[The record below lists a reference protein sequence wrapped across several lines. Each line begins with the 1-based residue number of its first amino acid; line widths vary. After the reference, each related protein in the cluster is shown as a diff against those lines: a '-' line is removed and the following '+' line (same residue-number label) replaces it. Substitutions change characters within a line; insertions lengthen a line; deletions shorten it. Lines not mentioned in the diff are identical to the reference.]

1 MTTEASAVSEA
12 DTEGKQK
19 ASSAEPEPENEQNP
33 EAAAS
38 EPEGEPSNK
47 EVPALP
53 TKPITVDAATSPDED
68 LKPRT
73 RTSAG
78 KGLSR
83 LFSNFLKRRS
93 QCSEG
98 EGFEVEKAKEEKAD
112 KEDIGEKSE
121 EEKETVKGEE
131 EKKDK
136 PEEAQS
142 EEKDKNEEHVD
153 KKEEKKKTEEKLE
166 KKGSKKKKKEAKKKA
181 DEKGAD
187 KVKSPEEKKEEEV
200 KKEEGET
207 EKVEEVDEK
216 GEESSETKE
225 EEKKTS
231 EAKDK
236 GAVAAKEE
244 EKVDKKLVKKK
255 EKEEK
260 VKKKEEEKA
269 KKKAEEEEKLRKKEE
284 EKEKKKEEEKAR
296 EAEKLKKKE
305 EEKTKKKEEEEKAKE
320 EKKKKEEEKLKEAKR
335 KEEEKLKDT
344 KKKEEE
350 KSKEAKK
357 REEEKSK
364 ETKKKEEE
372 KSKETKKKEEE
383 KSKEAKKKEEEK
395 SKEAKKKE
403 EEKSKETKKKEEE
416 KDTDPKKK
424 EEKATEAKKKEEKG
438 TDSKKEEK
446 VTDSKKKEEKGGVE
460 KKKEPEKTEEK
471 QKSGKKKDKGK
482 NKGKKEEKQ
491 SKGSSEEQVKAPIAA
506 PEPELKTEPETDQ
519 VPDQQSTSSADAHA
533 APGEQKE
540 AADKKDSD
548 AIEEVKEEE
557 SEKKED
563 ESEEQEEEAD
573 AKESSEEKTKKP
585 AKEKTEKKVEDK
597 GSKKLKTM
605 QCKVTLLDDAVY
617 ECELDKHAKGQEL
630 FIKVCDHLNLLEKDY
645 FSLAHWETPTSKTW
659 LDPTKEIRK
668 QVPGAVYDLTFNIKF
683 YPPDPSQLTEDL
695 TRYYLCLQ
703 LRKDIMLGVLPCSFV
718 TLSLL
723 GSYTA
728 QSELGEYDPEVH
740 GPDYV
745 KELSL
750 APGQSKELED
760 KVMELHRTYR
770 SMSPAQ
776 ADLLFL
782 ENAKK
787 LAMYGVDLHQAKD
800 LDGVDITL
808 GVCSSGLMVYKDK
821 LRINRFPW
829 PKVLKISY
837 KRSSFFI
844 KIRPSEQEQYESTIG
859 FKLPNYKASKKL
871 WKVCVE
877 HHTFFRV
884 STIEPPSSRR
894 FLVLG
899 SKFRYSGRTQA
910 QTRQASSMIDRPAPR
925 FTRSASKRL
934 SRNLDGEETLHL
946 LQRLEG
952 PRRCEVDDW
961 AQILGLDKPEAFFD
975 SPARRTQAYVLQGD
989 ERQSFQ
995 SESWQGSGS
1004 LILTQA
1010 GSQPWLLTK
1019 EEWPS
1024 LLQRLPPFPFVPH
1037 FSLAKQ
1043 PVDSTSAS
1051 LSSVDRLLQPSLQ
1064 QQDDWLGYFD
1074 NKAPSGDTPPE
1085 EGLMA
1090 EEQEE
1095 SRQQLID
1102 RLQETVLLVDALTEQ
1117 EELER
1122 SLREVKDLEERL
1134 QGMDQ
1139 LAERIQDII
1148 EQELGK
1154 EEIAKWREKDNEGL
1168 IQAPDKDEVVTQ
1180 TVVTKSSV
1188 AADEEEEP
1196 IKQTFLIDPLLDDA
1210 LVAQAK
1216 KTSAV
1221 EEKGVLMA
1229 DNMRDRRYHV
1239 EQEKVEEEAK
1249 VEKEIV
1255 MDDILRDEQRQAEKE
1270 WQQQVKKSGL
1280 SDVSGSSVIGQSVM
1294 AKREDEVDELE
1305 EQIKLVFLKDLLVED
1320 EPKEREAM
1328 KETSVEEKE
1337 VVKDAILKDKLRQ
1350 IEEEDNTEKQVL
1362 MEEKDKYESITVE
1375 RVVLMVDDLRD
1386 KLGQVDQESERM
1398 VNAVVERRV
1407 VMYDSLTDKGRQME
1421 EGKTESVV
1429 PKTEDL
1435 MGDGLRDK
1443 LQLVEGEKFKE
1454 EGITLERVVLMED
1467 NLTDKLGLMFDGLTD
1482 EVSPI
1487 EEGKMASNTEEKVQE
1502 ELEKSGLSGV
1512 GAASLTYQ
1520 SMMKRKVTI
1529 VDEKIS
1535 TLEDYDIVELS
1546 GVMSEEDL
1554 GNLAQIWV
1562 STEMTQQRNE
1572 EVSVTVKSE
1581 YRLQLE
1587 QQDQWFVLFDRTPY
1601 QAIDWPIVTSL
1612 RPAEVEEKRYTV
1624 SAYAKSTVKEEQ
1636 SVTVMNIL
1644 GTDEIQRMPKNVL
1657 SLANMDGADDWHVL
1671 LDTVARDA
1679 SYVQPVAWGGREQ
1692 KTQSVKTATEKANK
1706 QVVSEEI
1713 KGDHPRWLPHAPV
1726 EERDDDWFLLLA
1738 VVPKVTFDVEPVTSR
1753 ERYQMDTGSIVT
1765 ATGSTVEK
1773 QIREV
1778 VFEEREITDNPLTWL
1793 PSIPRPPVEQR
1804 EDDWFKLLDYVARET
1819 RYIAPVKSVTF
1830 DEVVTIIKAV
1840 ERKEEKEIDVK
1851 ESVVVYQQQA
1861 IARPQSVV
1869 TTADDWFLLLAVP
1882 SHKPLFVPQ
1891 ASIATQVFPQEESVL
1906 SVAESEVGLV
1916 QEGDAKPTKTDLKT
1930 TQEQDVETRELASVA
1945 PVFSK
1950 TLLNPVEEVLSREF
1964 LLSDRV
1970 QPSKPVTV
1978 KDDDWF
1984 LLFDVRQDEAV
1995 VKPSVSSARIPP
2007 GIRMTA
2013 EVDVTTAEA
2022 EKWTKIITVN
2032 GWQDEACR
2040 PEAKAQSIS
2049 GRSEEKEDDWSLM
2062 FDASREP
2069 VFLPAVFSP
2078 VVYNIKSK
2086 QKTTIQ
2092 EVRPPLKAMEKRE
2105 VQPRRLSDD
2114 WFVLLDVA
2122 GKVPAFPAQARTSE
2136 VRELKVKTQQSIVVK
2151 DQVQMPLPRS
2161 VRQVEDDWFT
2171 VLDVAQ
2177 KQSVSVP
2184 VPVLLPTQVK
2194 VSDAKSWI
2202 PMIRPEFERMIV
2214 EERRPFKHTHVHA
2227 DWFVLLDVAPKERV
2241 AVTQRG
2247 TRPVS
2252 APVFSQAALIE
2263 AGIPMAPLEQPQTST
2278 PIKTVIKEE
2287 QTLEETVEG
2296 VESSKT
2302 EVKSAACRDQIE
2314 VMSAINGDH
2323 QSEVTTTDVVRMRKK
2338 RAKKIEGD
2346 SIYVRHSLLML
2357 EEFDKPQE
2365 DLLRHHASISELKR
2379 NFMESMPESK
2389 PSEWDKRLS
2398 THSPFR
2404 TLGVNGQPLPSADG
2418 SVRSIP
2424 GSGSETK
2431 TVHMEP
2437 IDSLDV
2443 TSPTPEVHMVPVA
2456 EQSCDLEG
2464 VIETPVVPVAEV
2476 DVAPPALDI
2485 TVKSLGDKQEE
2496 GSDPG
2501 FSESSE
2507 RIVGSASYFT
2517 SEGPRVVRCSQPP
2530 LVETQTV
2537 TITAV
2542 SNSSSSVISTTEVPI
2557 VSTQTVTYESSKV
2570 KGDGSEEDKDCSSV
2584 STSVTSETTS
2594 GTSVTTTTTHISK
2607 VVRSGSSETR
2617 VEKRIVITADSE
2629 MDQEK
2634 EKDSGASAL

>member
-1 MTTEASAVSEA
+1 MATMTTEASAVSEA

-47 EVPALP
+47 EVPAPP

-131 EKKDK
+131 EEKDK

-153 KKEEKKKTEEKLE
+153 KKEEIKKTEEKLE

-181 DEKGAD
+181 DEKGTD
-187 KVKSPEEKKEEEV
+187 KVKSSEEKKEEEV

-320 EKKKKEEEKLKEAKR
+320 EKKKKEEEKLKESKR
-335 KEEEKLKDT
+335 KEEEKLKET

-364 ETKKKEEE
+364 EAKKREEEKSKEAKKKEEE
-372 KSKETKKKEEE
+372 KSKET
-383 KSKEAKKKEEEK
+383 KKKEEEK

-573 AKESSEEKTKKP
+573 TKESSEEKTKKP

-934 SRNLDGEETLHL
+934 SRNLDG
-946 LQRLEG
+946 
-952 PRRCEVDDW
+952 
-961 AQILGLDKPEAFFD
+961 
-975 SPARRTQAYVLQGD
+975 
-989 ERQSFQ
+989 
-995 SESWQGSGS
+995 
-1004 LILTQA
+1004 
-1010 GSQPWLLTK
+1010 
-1019 EEWPS
+1019 
-1024 LLQRLPPFPFVPH
+1024 
-1037 FSLAKQ
+1037 
-1043 PVDSTSAS
+1043 VDSTSAS

-1168 IQAPDKDEVVTQ
+1168 IQAPDKDEAVTQ

-1196 IKQTFLIDPLLDDA
+1196 IKQAFLIDPLLEDA

-1216 KTSAV
+1216 KKSAV
-1221 EEKGVLMA
+1221 EEKDVLMA
-1229 DNMRDRRYHV
+1229 DNLRDRRYHV

-1255 MDDILRDEQRQAEKE
+1255 MDDIFRDKQRQAEEE
-1270 WQQQVKKSGL
+1270 WQDQVKKSGL
-1280 SDVSGSSVIGQSVM
+1280 SDVSGSSVIDQSVM
-1294 AKREDEVDELE
+1294 AKRVEEVDELE

-1328 KETSVEEKE
+1328 KDTSVEEKE
-1337 VVKDAILKDKLRQ
+1337 LVKDVILKDKLRQ
-1350 IEEEDNTEKQVL
+1350 IEEEANTEKQVL
-1362 MEEKDKYESITVE
+1362 MEEKDKYESVTVE

-1398 VNAVVERRV
+1398 VNPMVERRV

-1421 EGKTESVV
+1421 EGKTESIV

-1435 MGDGLRDK
+1435 MGDGLRDE

-1454 EGITLERVVLMED
+1454 EGITVERVVLMGD
-1467 NLTDKLGLMFDGLTD
+1467 ILTDKPGLMFDGLTD
-1482 EVSPI
+1482 EVSPR

-1512 GAASLTYQ
+1512 GATSLTYQ

-1535 TLEDYDIVELS
+1535 SLEDYDIVELS

-1562 STEMTQQRNE
+1562 RTEMTQQRNE
-1572 EVSVTVKSE
+1572 EVSVAVKSE
-1581 YRLQLE
+1581 YPLQLG
-1587 QQDQWFVLFDRTPY
+1587 QQDEWFVLFDRTPY
-1601 QAIDWPIVTSL
+1601 QAIDWPIVTSV
-1612 RPAEVEEKRYTV
+1612 RPAEVEEKQYTV

-1636 SVTVMNIL
+1636 SVTVVNIL
-1644 GTDEIQRMPKNVL
+1644 GTDEIQSMPKNVL
-1657 SLANMDGADDWHVL
+1657 SQANMDGSDDWHVL
-1671 LDTVARDA
+1671 LDTVARDT

-1692 KTQSVKTATEKANK
+1692 KTQSVKTATEKASK
-1706 QVVSEEI
+1706 QVVTEEI
-1713 KGDHPRWLPHAPV
+1713 KGDHPRWLPQAPV

-1753 ERYQMDTGSIVT
+1753 ERYQMDTGSIVA

-1778 VFEEREITDNPLTWL
+1778 VFEEREITDNPLRWL

-1804 EDDWFKLLDYVARET
+1804 EDDWFKLLDYMARET

-1851 ESVVVYQQQA
+1851 ERVAVYQQQA
-1861 IARPQSVV
+1861 IALPQSVL

-1882 SHKPLFVPQ
+1882 PHKPLFVPP
-1891 ASIATQVFPQEESVL
+1891 ASIATQVFPQEESVS
-1906 SVAESEVGLV
+1906 SVAESEIVLV
-1916 QEGDAKPTKTDLKT
+1916 QEGDAKPSKTVIKT
-1930 TQEQDVETRELASVA
+1930 TQEQDVETRELASIA

-1964 LLSDRV
+1964 LLSDRG

-1978 KDDDWF
+1978 RDDDWF

-1995 VKPSVSSARIPP
+1995 EKPSVSSARIPP

-2049 GRSEEKEDDWSLM
+2049 GRSEGKDDDWSLM

-2086 QKTTIQ
+2086 QKSTIQ

-2122 GKVPAFPAQARTSE
+2122 GKMPAFPAQARTSE
-2136 VRELKVKTQQSIVVK
+2136 MRELKVRTQQSIVIK
-2151 DQVQMPLPRS
+2151 DQVQMPSRHS

-2177 KQSVSVP
+2177 EQSVSVP
-2184 VPVLLPTQVK
+2184 VPVLLPTQAK
-2194 VSDAKSWI
+2194 VSDAKSWT

-2214 EERRPFKHTHVHA
+2214 EERQPFKHTHVHA
-2227 DWFVLLDVAPKERV
+2227 DWFVLLDVAPKESV

-2302 EVKSAACRDQIE
+2302 EVKSAACREQIE

-2431 TVHMEP
+2431 AVHVEP
-2437 IDSLDV
+2437 IDSLDI

-2456 EQSCDLEG
+2456 EQSCDLEDI
-2464 VIETPVVPVAEV
+2464 IETPVVPVAEV
-2476 DVAPPALDI
+2476 DVALPALDI

-2501 FSESSE
+2501 LSGSSE

-2570 KGDGSEEDKDCSSV
+2570 KGEGSEEDKDCSSV